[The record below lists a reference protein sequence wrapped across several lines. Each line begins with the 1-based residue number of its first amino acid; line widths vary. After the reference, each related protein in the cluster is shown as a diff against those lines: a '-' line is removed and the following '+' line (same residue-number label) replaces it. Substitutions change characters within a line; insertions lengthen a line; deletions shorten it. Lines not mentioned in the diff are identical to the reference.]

1 MGGTSSAL
9 YDRTA
14 EADLGEVERICTDQ
28 RAQRSKYHKYIPG
41 LNFKD
46 VRDVCDLEIKR
57 FILRLALPP
66 VTKCLSFPSLP
77 PTPTRSIAA
86 L

>member
-1 MGGTSSAL
+1 MGGASSAL

-28 RAQRSKYHKYIPG
+28 RAQRSKYHKHIPG

-46 VRDVCDLEIKR
+46 VRDECVSTLK
-57 FILRLALPP
+57 
-66 VTKCLSFPSLP
+66 
-77 PTPTRSIAA
+77 
-86 L
+86 

>member
-41 LNFKD
+41 LTNNSTIAVSSNKC
-46 VRDVCDLEIKR
+46 VCVL
-57 FILRLALPP
+57 FA
-66 VTKCLSFPSLP
+66 VN
-77 PTPTRSIAA
+77 
-86 L
+86 